1 MDLFN
6 REILGYS
13 CGEHK
18 DAVLVKAF
26 SCIKQPLTEVEIF
39 HTDRGKEFDNQAIDE
54 LLTTFDINRS
64 LSHKGCPFDNA
75 VAEST
80 YKSLKVEFVY
90 QYTFE
95 TLQQLDLELFDY
107 VNWWNHLRLH
117 GTLGYETPVG
127 YRNQRLAQRILI
139 MSSDVLTLARQSNFN
154 C

>member
-1 MDLFN
+1 
-6 REILGYS
+6 
-13 CGEHK
+13 
-18 DAVLVKAF
+18 
-26 SCIKQPLTEVEIF
+26 F

-127 YRNQRLAQRILI
+127 YRNQRLAQRILDNELGCANA
-139 MSSDVLTLARQSNFN
+139 SEAV
-154 C
+154 